1 MRTYGNNSH
10 RLNSVDAS
18 VFLWGANNAILD
30 LVIPGNLA
38 PVYVNMFEI
47 KKKKKTWKK
56 NKR

>member
-10 RLNSVDAS
+10 RLNSADAS

-47 KKKKKTWKK
+47 KKKKKNLEKE
-56 NKR
+56 